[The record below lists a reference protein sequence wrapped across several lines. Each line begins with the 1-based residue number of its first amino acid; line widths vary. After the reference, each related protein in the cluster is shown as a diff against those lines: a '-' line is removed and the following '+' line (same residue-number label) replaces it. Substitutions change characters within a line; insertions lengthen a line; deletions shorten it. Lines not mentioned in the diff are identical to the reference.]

1 MHAAIRI
8 FDLLTIVLALCLARV
23 LGRRFFRMAATI
35 LTTVAA
41 GAVIV
46 RFWHIWTHVI
56 SDRTFALAKAILT
69 VAQSHPL
76 VSHLFHVVM
85 NMVPD
90 IAYLLIALAGL
101 SYLMP
106 KVVKKIEN
114 SPPLRAAVIILFVF
128 FGLLAILVNAVN
140 RTDQE
145 ERESQLRSKVE
156 EVRGSVE
163 RVQTLLIK

>member
-1 MHAAIRI
+1 
-8 FDLLTIVLALCLARV
+8 
-23 LGRRFFRMAATI
+23 
-35 LTTVAA
+35 
-41 GAVIV
+41 
-46 RFWHIWTHVI
+46 
-56 SDRTFALAKAILT
+56 
-69 VAQSHPL
+69 
-76 VSHLFHVVM
+76 
-85 NMVPD
+85 
-90 IAYLLIALAGL
+90 
-101 SYLMP
+101 MP

-163 RVQTLLIK
+163 RVQTLLIKSKGTLNEAERRRQVLESVRDQYVIEHPEVPVTMITGNLWPPKPWMDKRLKELGEPPFVPPPTQTNFAHIAMHTGQTAYQCWPRRL